1 MLSKEQATTG
11 ITIAMNLTLRQVRY
25 FVAVA
30 DAGKVSLA
38 GTALGVSQSAITTSM
53 QALEAEVGIK
63 LVNRHRRGVNLTQEG
78 YQFLS
83 HARKILAAVSDATRT
98 LKNSNKNLKGTIR
111 LGAPPMVAAY
121 FLPSALTHFQRVYPN
136 VELEIAEFE
145 RVEIER
151 GLVEGRLDLGLL
163 ILSTLPNPKRIGVQ
177 TMFSSR
183 RRLWLGSGH
192 RLASGASIRLSDL
205 SKERYLLLTA
215 DDNTKTTLDYWRKYG
230 LKPKIYF
237 RAATIE
243 AIRNLVATNV
253 GITILSDMVY
263 RPWSLQ
269 GERIEA
275 HALADEIPDLKIGIA
290 WKKGA
295 ELSDCAKAFYDL
307 CLAGI
312 GNHHGFADPA
322 QFQNHDG
329 IRKRIKNE
337 AGQ

>member
-1 MLSKEQATTG
+1 
-11 ITIAMNLTLRQVRY
+11 MNLTLRQVRY

-30 DAGKVSLA
+30 EAGKVSLA

-53 QALEAEVGIK
+53 QALEAEVGVK

-98 LKNSNKNLKGTIR
+98 LKNSSKNLKGTIR
-111 LGAPPMVAAY
+111 LGAPPIVAAY
-121 FLPSALTHFQRVYPN
+121 FLPALLTHFRRVYPN
-136 VELEIAEFE
+136 IELEVAELEFA
-145 RVEIER
+145 EIEK
-151 GLVEGRLDLGLL
+151 GLSDGRLEIGIL
-163 ILSTLPNPKRIGVQ
+163 IMSTLPDPRRVSIR

-192 RLASGASIRLSDL
+192 RLASAAKIHLADL
-205 SKERYLLLTA
+205 SKERYLLLTT
-215 DDNTKTTLDYWRKYG
+215 DDNTKTTFGYWRKYG
-230 LKPKIYF
+230 LKPKIYY

-275 HALADEIPDLKIGIA
+275 YTIADEIPDLKIGIA
-290 WKKGA
+290 WKKGT
-295 ELSDCAKAFYDL
+295 ELNDCAKAFYDL
-307 CLAGI
+307 CLEGINGYQGLAG
-312 GNHHGFADPA
+312 PA
-322 QFQNHDG
+322 QFQNRDG
-329 IRKRIKNE
+329 IHEGIKDGV
-337 AGQ
+337 GQ

>member
-1 MLSKEQATTG
+1 MR
-11 ITIAMNLTLRQVRY
+11 INLTLRQVRY

-30 DAGKVSLA
+30 EAGKVSLA
-38 GTALGVSQSAITTSM
+38 GTVLGVSQSAITTSM

-98 LKNSNKNLKGTIR
+98 LKNSNKNLKGTVR
-111 LGAPPMVAAY
+111 LGTSPTVAAY
-121 FLPSALTHFQRVYPN
+121 FLPSPLTHFQRVYPN
-136 VELEIAEFE
+136 IEVEIAELE
-145 RVEIER
+145 RLEIEKQ
-151 GLVEGRLDLGLL
+151 LVEGKLDVALL
-163 ILSTLPNPKRIGVQ
+163 IMSTLPDPKRISVQ
-177 TMFSSR
+177 TMFSSK

-192 RLASGASIRLSDL
+192 RLASVAKIRLSDL
-205 SKERYLLLTA
+205 SKERYLLLTT
-215 DDNTKTTLDYWRKYG
+215 DENTKTTFRYWRKHG
-230 LKPKIYF
+230 LKPKIYY

-243 AIRNLVATNV
+243 AIRNLVATNA

-275 HALADEIPDLKIGIA
+275 HAIADEIPDLKIGIA

-295 ELSDCAKAFYDL
+295 ELRDCAKAFYDL
-307 CLAGI
+307 CLGGI
-312 GNHHGFADPA
+312 SSHQGFAGPA
-322 QFQNHDG
+322 QFQNRDD
-329 IRKRIKNE
+329 IRRGNFKT
-337 AGQ
+337 GQ